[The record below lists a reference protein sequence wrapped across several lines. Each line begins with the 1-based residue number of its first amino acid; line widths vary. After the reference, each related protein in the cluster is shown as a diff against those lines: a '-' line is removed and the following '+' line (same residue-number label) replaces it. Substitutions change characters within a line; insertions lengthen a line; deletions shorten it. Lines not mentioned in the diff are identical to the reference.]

1 MLSDKIQAAFN
12 TQIGHEFANS
22 IQYLAIANYFESENL
37 KGLAKMFT
45 KQAAE
50 EHTHAMKFTQFL
62 LDTGSKVEIPALP
75 APQNNFASA
84 EAAAQLALDAEIR
97 TTNQINDLL
106 TLALNEKD
114 YAAQN
119 FLQWF
124 VNEQVEEIATAT
136 TNLDIIKK
144 AGPNVLMVEAYLAHV
159 NKD

>member
-12 TQIGHEFANS
+12 TQVGQEFSNS
-22 IQYLAIANYFESENL
+22 IAYIAIANYFASENL
-37 KGLAKMFT
+37 KGLAKMFY

-50 EHTHAMKFTQFL
+50 EHSHAMKFTEFL
-62 LDTGSKVEIPALP
+62 LDTGSAVKIPAIA
-75 APQNNFASA
+75 APQNEFASA

-97 TTNQINDLL
+97 TTRQINDLL
-106 TLALNEKD
+106 TLALAEKD

-124 VNEQVEEIATAT
+124 VNEQVEEVATAT

-144 AGPNVLMVEAYLAHV
+144 AGPMVLMIEAYMAHA